1 MHDTFWMVHG
11 DGPSTMRHTTRES
24 ATAEAKRLARLTPG
38 TAFFVLQA
46 IDGFVRDEVRQ
57 IELAPEAKE

>member
-11 DGPSTMRHTTRES
+11 DGPTNFRHTTRES
-24 ATAEAKRLARLTPG
+24 ATAEAKRLARTNPG
-38 TAFFVLQA
+38 TTFYVLQA

-57 IELAPEAKE
+57 IELDPIPF